1 VSGTGPI
8 PTGPV
13 PTVPAVAEGTMTLE
27 EFAAGFHEEP
37 GYFDHPRL
45 SPIGEHALAEQ
56 RGMAELLSRGRFGS
70 FGAIEQQD
78 ERVRTAVGALLRMRP
93 DQVVFQPSTSQALL
107 HVMFGLTGGIAAS
120 PDEFPSVGYAIA
132 RAAEALGVLVPHAIT
147 PEHERITPGV
157 LRTQL
162 SSAVGAV
169 AVSLVDYRTGHLVD
183 LEGIRQVI
191 GDRLLIVDAAQ
202 GAGIVDA
209 PWELVDVVASGG
221 QKWLR
226 AGQGTG
232 FLALSDR
239 ARAALTPVWSGW
251 LAHGRPELLHEVV
264 EPAADAGAFRT
275 GYADASA
282 QARLAGAVEA
292 VLAVGV
298 PRIHEA
304 VSERAARL
312 IALADEAGIEVVSP
326 REEAE
331 RAGIVVLAPHP
342 DFTSALAAALHN
354 HGVSATVRE
363 GRVRLG
369 AHVSTDDASFALLAD
384 AFEEFG
390 TLIRV

>member
-1 VSGTGPI
+1 
-8 PTGPV
+8 
-13 PTVPAVAEGTMTLE
+13 MTLE
-27 EFAAGFHEEP
+27 QFAAGFHEEP
-37 GYFDHPRL
+37 GYLDFPKL
-45 SPIGEHALAEQ
+45 APIGDYVFAEQ
-56 RGMAELLSRGRFGS
+56 RAMCELLLHGRFGS

-78 ERVRTAVGALLRMRP
+78 ERVRGAVARLLRMRP

-120 PDEFPSVGYAIA
+120 PEEFPSVGYAIA

-157 LRTQL
+157 LRDQL
-162 SSAVGAV
+162 SSAVVAV
-169 AVSLVDYRTGHLVD
+169 VVSLVDYRTGHLVD

-202 GAGIVDA
+202 ATGVVDA
-209 PWELVDVVASGG
+209 PWELADVIVSGG

-239 ARAALTPVWSGW
+239 ARMQLTPVWSGW

-264 EPAADAGAFRT
+264 EPAVDASAFRT

-298 PRIHEA
+298 PRIRDA
-304 VSERAARL
+304 VSERTARL
-312 IALADEAGIEVVSP
+312 IALADEAGIEVASP
-326 REEAE
+326 REDAE

-354 HGVSATVRE
+354 HGVSATVRD
-363 GRVRLG
+363 GRVRVG
-369 AHVSTDDASFALLAD
+369 AHVSTGDDTFALFAD
-384 AFEEFG
+384 ALAEFG
-390 TLIRV
+390 TLVRV